1 MNNTTTSISIAKLIS
16 TAHTKPLLDSALKT
30 VMYRLHSNGCPN
42 SALGLRV
49 VLNLHQQ
56 PVAQSAEGL
65 VFAAG
70 TTAEWLLPMD
80 QDVADYFVRHIVKR
94 FRVEDAKAVKDYV
107 SFHWPQRQD
116 KASRAGLGKYYTPLS
131 LVTLLRTMIQPMLDE
146 NPNAVVFDPAVGLA
160 GILSAFEDHRTVAAD
175 VDATIVGA
183 LHDLGYTD
191 VHHGN
196 SLEGVCRK
204 KFGIEEGVALAV
216 VTNPPF
222 NGSNRIEQVGGE
234 SSEFKTKDVGLS
246 FLLASAKLQPKA
258 ICVLHPLSYLAK
270 QSNFKQLTGLTS
282 HYRLAKAIIVSSAE
296 FGSALA
302 KTPFPVIAALYVP
315 GSMTYEDVRNFAFE
329 IFDANSGSM
338 LDTGKR
344 LILANVTTTDGII
357 NKYPPRKAA
366 PQHSDIDLYHY
377 NFRDANFL
385 MNKGGLSCSRSDSA
399 IPVQYAQLG
408 HYAYLNCLKRRFG
421 KNHVFGNLS
430 PLLRPSDL
438 LRQEFVDVCIYDTI
452 MNNQHLSIMDR
463 LNPESFVVTRQLIDQ
478 ARIKAAAYNGSEK
491 NPHAAFC
498 KFWDHDGPVYA
509 FAAFFDDYFEQL
521 RNANLTTVV
530 LPLTRIAGISQ
541 SSLV

>member
-1 MNNTTTSISIAKLIS
+1 MNKTTTSISNAKLIS
-16 TAHTKPLLDSALKT
+16 TANTKPLLVPALQT
-30 VMYRLHSNGCPN
+30 VMHRLHSNGCPD

-56 PVAQSAEGL
+56 PIAQCAKGL

-70 TTAEWLLPMD
+70 TSAEWVLCMD
-80 QDVADYFVRHIVKR
+80 QEVADYFVRHIVKR
-94 FRVEDAKAVKDYV
+94 FHVEDTKAVKDYV

-131 LVTLLRTMIQPMLDE
+131 LVTLLRTMLQSMLDE
-146 NPNAVVFDPAVGLA
+146 NPDAVVFDPAVGLA
-160 GILSAFEDHRTVAAD
+160 GILSAFDDHRTVAAD

-183 LHDLGYTD
+183 LHDLGYTN

-196 SLEGVCRK
+196 SLEGVGRK
-204 KFGIEEGVALAV
+204 KFGIKKDDALI
-216 VTNPPF
+216 VTGNPPF
-222 NGSNRIEQVGGE
+222 NGSNRIEQVGAMG
-234 SSEFKTKDVGLS
+234 SELKTRDVGLS
-246 FLLASAKLQPKA
+246 FLLAAAKLQPNA
-258 ICVLHPLSYLAK
+258 ICMLHPLSYLAK
-270 QSNFKQLTGLTS
+270 ESNFKQLAGLTS

-296 FGSALA
+296 FGPALA

-329 IFDANSGSM
+329 IFEADSGTM
-338 LDTGKR
+338 LDTGMR

-408 HYAYLNCLKRRFG
+408 HYAYLNCLKRHFG

-438 LRQEFVDVCIYDTI
+438 LRQEFVDLCIYDTI
-452 MNNQHLSIMDR
+452 MNNQHLPIMDR
-463 LNPESFVVTRQLIDQ
+463 LNPESFVVTRQLLDH
-478 ARIKAAAYNGSEK
+478 ARIKAAAHDGNEM
-491 NPHAAFC
+491 NPHAVFC
-498 KFWDHDGPVYA
+498 KFWDQGGPISV
-509 FAAFFDDYFEQL
+509 FAVFFDDYFEQL

-530 LPLTRIAGISQ
+530 LPLTRIAGTPEVSE
-541 SSLV
+541 V